1 MVESERARDIGC
13 IRENRKRRQDRT
25 GQDRTGQEAIDR

>member
-25 GQDRTGQEAIDR
+25 GQDKKQLIDK